1 MNFGEIKQNL
11 ISLGFAEESDL
22 EEYNDLGYTYD
33 AVNRAISELNENF
46 PYIATFE
53 FEIDSDDTGI
63 YIVDMADRDGFLEL
77 AKDTPVVFEEN
88 GEEVFRPFGDY
99 EVKMGRVLHINAN
112 NNKGSFRIY
121 YNKLCTQVNKDTPDT
136 FVPELPLKV
145 HHLIPLLASYYLWLD
160 DDVAKASTYYN
171 MYEQTSAVV
180 MSKETQPRMR
190 VRTDWGSGSS
200 AAVDRAFPVTTNT
213 SSDWRY

>member
-22 EEYNDLGYTYD
+22 EEYNELGYTYD
-33 AVNRAISELNENF
+33 AVNRAISFLGGNF
-46 PYIATFE
+46 PYIAKYE
-53 FEIDSDDTGI
+53 FELDETDDGILYIDMS
-63 YIVDMADRDGFLEL
+63 DRDGFLEL
-77 AKDTPVVFEEN
+77 TETPVMFEAN
-88 GEEVFRPFGDY
+88 GQEIYRKFGDY
-99 EVKMGRVLHINAN
+99 QIEMGHTIVMNASDYV
-112 NNKGSFRIY
+112 GSFRIY
-121 YNKLCTQVNKDTPDT
+121 YSKQCTQVDSETPDT
-136 FVPELPLKV
+136 FVPELPLKA

-171 MYEQTSAVV
+171 MYEQEAAVV
-180 MSKETQPRMR
+180 LAKENQPRMR
-190 VRTDWGSGSS
+190 VRTDWGTGSS

>member
-22 EEYNDLGYTYD
+22 EEYNELGYTYD
-33 AVNRAISELNENF
+33 AVNRAISFLGGNF
-46 PYIATFE
+46 PYIAKYE
-53 FEIDSDDTGI
+53 FELDETDDGILYIDMT
-63 YIVDMADRDGFLEL
+63 DRDGFLEL
-77 AKDTPVVFEEN
+77 TETPVMFEAN
-88 GEEVFRPFGDY
+88 GQEIYRKFGDY
-99 EVKMGRVLHINAN
+99 QIEMGHTIVMNASDYV
-112 NNKGSFRIY
+112 GSFRIY
-121 YNKLCTQVNKDTPDT
+121 YSKQCTQVDKDTPDT
-136 FVPELPLKV
+136 FVPELPLKA

-171 MYEQTSAVV
+171 MYEQEAAVV
-180 MSKETQPRMR
+180 LAKENQPRMR